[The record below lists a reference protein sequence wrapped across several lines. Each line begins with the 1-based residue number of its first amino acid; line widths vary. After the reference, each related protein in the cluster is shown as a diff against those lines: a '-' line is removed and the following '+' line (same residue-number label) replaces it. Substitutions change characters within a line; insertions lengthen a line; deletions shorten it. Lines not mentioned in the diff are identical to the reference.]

1 MLLKIASVLILL
13 LFIAGCGGSNAQ
25 NSQLFK
31 LPSGK
36 EIKVTGMNKMAFQNG
51 DTALILNY
59 ETDGSVLILWCYTQ
73 FFCEKRPLLRQ
84 FLVLFTSGYT
94 NSVVSKHGISET
106 KQNFIQKPF
115 TFEVLSK
122 KVREISD
129 DVNL

>member
-1 MLLKIASVLILL
+1 MEKNMLLKIASVLILL

-59 ETDGSVLILWCYTQ
+59 ETDGSVLILWCYT
-73 FFCEKRPLLRQ
+73 
-84 FLVLFTSGYT
+84 
-94 NSVVSKHGISET
+94 
-106 KQNFIQKPF
+106 
-115 TFEVLSK
+115 
-122 KVREISD
+122 
-129 DVNL
+129 